1 MDVRLPTLL
10 HKWVIP
16 AEKLSLSNSLC
27 IPLAVSSPHIC
38 FAFFTFSIMH
48 HIQRYPARASA
59 ARAFIRAARPAHR
72 PAFVRF
78 QTSEAVQRTQHT
90 TPEKATYQ
98 IPQQHQPR
106 QHEERFT
113 SKSAA
118 RSAPAAE
125 PRTLKLNSQNLAQLK
140 NVTVPT
146 YQRQGAK
153 QGIVHVG
160 VGGFHRAH
168 LAAYVDTLLEQ
179 FNVQDWSI
187 CGVDLQ
193 PFAAPMRDALGGQ
206 DNLYTMIECDTE
218 GTSAR
223 VIGSITDYLFAP
235 DSSEAVI
242 AKMAHPD
249 THIVSMTVTE
259 SGYYMNE
266 NTHELQ
272 VDHPDIAADLAGQTP
287 PKTVFAYLYAALER
301 RHAAG
306 LRPFTVMSC
315 DNMQKNGDISRDMLL
330 AFARHQNPEVATWI
344 AENGAFPNAMV
355 DRITPRTS
363 DENKLELAQNFGVED
378 SWPVVTEVFH
388 QWVLEDK
395 FCDGRPPFEKAGVQ
409 VVPNVHKVEEYEL
422 IKLRLLN
429 ASHSAMGYAG
439 YLSGFTYIHEV
450 IGDATFR
457 KYIHGMMQEEVKPLL
472 PQIPGVSV
480 DDYCNTL
487 LKRFSNPTLKDE
499 LPRICLGGSGKIPQ
513 FIMPSIAEQIQA
525 GGPLRRLTL
534 CAAAWFRY
542 LNGIDEQGQAFKLD
556 DPMAAEL
563 QSKAR
568 ESALSVLDVKSLFG
582 DDLRSDKRFVS
593 ELKSAL
599 ESLEREGARAT
610 VAKYA

>member
-1 MDVRLPTLL
+1 MFSYLP
-10 HKWVIP
+10 
-16 AEKLSLSNSLC
+16 
-27 IPLAVSSPHIC
+27 
-38 FAFFTFSIMH
+38 
-48 HIQRYPARASA
+48 RYPLRAASARAVV
-59 ARAFIRAARPAHR
+59 RAARPSYR
-72 PAFVRF
+72 PSLLRY
-78 QTSEAVQRTQHT
+78 QSSEAVGRTQEIV
-90 TPEKATYQ
+90 PGSYQ
-98 IPQQHQPR
+98 IPPRGYPR
-106 QHEERFT
+106 QHEE
-113 SKSAA
+113 KL
-118 RSAPAAE
+118 APKHATRTPRRIE
-125 PRTLKLNSQNLAQLK
+125 PATLKLNNKNLSQLQ

-146 YQRQGAK
+146 YQREGVK

-179 FNVQDWSI
+179 FNSQDWSI

-193 PFAAPMRDALGGQ
+193 PFAAPMRDALGSQ

-235 DSSEAVI
+235 DNCEAVI
-242 AKMAHPD
+242 TKMAHPD

-272 VDHPDIAADLAGQTP
+272 IDHPDIAADLAGQQP
-287 PKTVFAYLYAALER
+287 PRTVFAYLYAALAR

-315 DNMQKNGDISRDMLL
+315 DNMQKNGDISRNMLL
-330 AFARHQNPEVATWI
+330 AFARQQNPEVADWI
-344 AENGAFPNAMV
+344 AGNGAFPNSMV

-363 DENKLELAQNFGVED
+363 DENKAQLAQEFGVED

-395 FCDGRPPFEKAGVQ
+395 FADGRPPFEKAGVQ

-439 YLSGFTYIHEV
+439 YLGGFTYIHEV
-450 IGDATFR
+450 IADPTFR
-457 KYIHGMMQEEVKPLL
+457 RYIRNMMQEEVQPLL
-472 PQIPGVSV
+472 PRIPGVSV
-480 DDYCNTL
+480 DEYCNTL
-487 LKRFSNPTLKDE
+487 LGRFSNPTLKDE

-542 LNGIDEQGQAFKLD
+542 LRGINEQGQAFKLD
-556 DPMAAEL
+556 DPMAEEL
-563 QSKAR
+563 QAKAL
-568 ESALSVLDVKSLFG
+568 ESSFSVLEVKSLFG
-582 DDLRSDKRFVS
+582 DDLRDDKRFVA
-593 ELKSAL
+593 ELKNAL
-599 ESLEREGARAT
+599 ESLERDGARAT
-610 VAKYA
+610 IAKYA

>member
-1 MDVRLPTLL
+1 MPPQ
-10 HKWVIP
+10 IP
-16 AEKLSLSNSLC
+16 NYL
-27 IPLAVSSPHIC
+27 V
-38 FAFFTFSIMH
+38 
-48 HIQRYPARASA
+48 RASA
-59 ARAFIRAARPAHR
+59 ARAVFRMTRPCRRLA
-72 PAFVRF
+72 PVRF
-78 QTSEAVQRTQHT
+78 QSSEAVHRTIPEERTSYQQPHRDLPRRNVERTFPDATVAKPQRT
-90 TPEKATYQ
+90 
-98 IPQQHQPR
+98 
-106 QHEERFT
+106 ER
-113 SKSAA
+113 
-118 RSAPAAE
+118 
-125 PRTLKLNSQNLAQLK
+125 RTLKLSSQNLSQMEGVA
-140 NVTVPT
+140 VPT
-146 YQRQGAK
+146 YQREGVK

-193 PFAAPMRDALGGQ
+193 PFAAPMRDALTKQ
-206 DNLYTMIECDTE
+206 DNLYTMLECSTE
-218 GTSAR
+218 GINAR

-235 DSSEAVI
+235 DNSEAVV

-249 THIVSMTVTE
+249 TRIVSMTVTE

-272 VDHPDIAADLAGQTP
+272 IDHPDIAADLAGQKP
-287 PKTVFAYLYAALER
+287 PRTVFGYLYAAMER

-330 AFARHQNPEVATWI
+330 AFARHQNPEVADWI
-344 AENGAFPNAMV
+344 AANGAFPNSMV
-355 DRITPRTS
+355 DRITPRTN
-363 DENKLELAQNFGVED
+363 DADKAHLVEKFAVED
-378 SWPVVTEVFH
+378 AWPVVTEVFH

-395 FCDGRPPFEKAGVQ
+395 FANGRPPFEKAGVQ

-439 YLSGFTYIHEV
+439 YLAGFTYIHEV
-450 IGDATFR
+450 IGNPVFR
-457 KYIHGMMQEEVKPLL
+457 KYIRNMMQEEVKPLL

-487 LKRFSNPTLKDE
+487 LNRFSNPKLKDE

-542 LNGIDEQGQAFKLD
+542 LNGVDEQGRAFKLD

-563 QSKAR
+563 QAKAK
-568 ESALSVLDVKSLFG
+568 ESGLSVLEVKSLFG
-582 DDLRSDKRFVS
+582 DDLRSDKRFVA
-593 ELKSAL
+593 ELTSAL
-599 ESLEREGARAT
+599 ESLNRDGAMAT
-610 VAKYA
+610 IEKYA

>member
-1 MDVRLPTLL
+1 M
-10 HKWVIP
+10 
-16 AEKLSLSNSLC
+16 
-27 IPLAVSSPHIC
+27 
-38 FAFFTFSIMH
+38 
-48 HIQRYPARASA
+48 Q
-59 ARAFIRAARPAHR
+59 
-72 PAFVRF
+72 
-78 QTSEAVQRTQHT
+78 
-90 TPEKATYQ
+90 
-98 IPQQHQPR
+98 
-106 QHEERFT
+106 
-113 SKSAA
+113 
-118 RSAPAAE
+118 
-125 PRTLKLNSQNLAQLK
+125 

-146 YQRQGAK
+146 YQREGVK

-168 LAAYVDTLLEQ
+168 LAVYVDTLLEQ

-193 PFAAPMRDALGGQ
+193 QFAAPMRDALSQQ

-259 SGYYMNE
+259 SGYYINE

-272 VDHPDIAADLAGQTP
+272 IDHPDIAADLAGADP
-287 PKTVFAYLYAALER
+287 PKTVFAYLYAALAR

-306 LRPFTVMSC
+306 LKPFTVMSC
-315 DNMQKNGDISRDMLL
+315 DNMQKNGDISRNMLL
-330 AFARHQNPEVATWI
+330 AFARHQNPEVADWI
-344 AENGAFPNAMV
+344 AANGAFPNSMV
-355 DRITPRTS
+355 DRITPRTN
-363 DENKLELAQNFGVED
+363 DADKAQLAARNGVED
-378 SWPVVTEVFH
+378 AWPVVTEVFH

-395 FCDGRPPFEKAGVQ
+395 FVDGRPPFEKAGVQ

-439 YLSGFTYIHEV
+439 YLAGFTYIHEV
-450 IGDATFR
+450 IGNPVYR
-457 KYIHGMMQEEVKPLL
+457 KYIQNMMAEEVKPLL

-487 LKRFSNPTLKDE
+487 LNRFSNPTLKDE

-525 GGPLRRLTL
+525 GGPLKRLTL

-542 LNGIDEQGQAFKLD
+542 LQGVNEQGKPFKLD
-556 DPMAAEL
+556 DPMAEEL
-563 QSKAR
+563 QAEALKGG
-568 ESALSVLDVKSLFG
+568 LSVLEVRSLFG
-582 DDLRSDKRFVS
+582 DDLRSDKRFVA
-593 ELKSAL
+593 ELTAAL
-599 ESLEREGARAT
+599 ESLDREGAMAT
-610 VAKYA
+610 ITKYA

>member
-1 MDVRLPTLL
+1 LR
-10 HKWVIP
+10 
-16 AEKLSLSNSLC
+16 AAS
-27 IPLAVSSPHIC
+27 
-38 FAFFTFSIMH
+38 
-48 HIQRYPARASA
+48 ARAIVRTTRSCY
-59 ARAFIRAARPAHR
+59 RPAIAR
-72 PAFVRF
+72 Y
-78 QTSEAVQRTQHT
+78 QSSEAVGRTQEN
-90 TPEKATYQ
+90 TPATYQ
-98 IPQQHQPR
+98 IPSRGHPR
-106 QHEERFT
+106 QHEEKFT
-113 SKSAA
+113 P
-118 RSAPAAE
+118 RSTTVKASRRTEPA
-125 PRTLKLNSQNLAQLK
+125 TLKLNSQNLAQLQ

-146 YQRQGAK
+146 YQREGVK

-179 FNVQDWSI
+179 FNAQDWSI

-193 PFAAPMRDALGGQ
+193 PFAAPMRDALGSQ
-206 DNLYTMIECDTE
+206 DNLYSMIECDTE
-218 GTSAR
+218 GTSVR

-235 DSSEAVI
+235 DNCEAVI

-272 VDHPDIAADLAGQTP
+272 IDHPDVAADLAGQTP
-287 PKTVFAYLYAALER
+287 PRTVFAYLYNALAR

-315 DNMQKNGDISRDMLL
+315 DNMQKNGDISRNMLL
-330 AFARHQNPEVATWI
+330 AYARHQNPEVADWI
-344 AENGAFPNAMV
+344 AENGAFPNSMV

-363 DENKLELAQNFGVED
+363 DENKVELAENFGVED

-395 FCDGRPPFEKAGVQ
+395 FADGRPPFEKAGVQ

-439 YLSGFTYIHEV
+439 YLGGFTYIHEV
-450 IGDATFR
+450 IADPTFR
-457 KYIHGMMQEEVKPLL
+457 KYISNMMQEEVKPLL
-472 PQIPGVSV
+472 PRIPGVSV

-487 LKRFSNPTLKDE
+487 LGRFSNPTLKDE

-542 LNGIDEQGQAFKLD
+542 LKGVDEQGQAFKLD
-556 DPMAAEL
+556 DPMAKEL
-563 QSKAR
+563 QAKAR
-568 ESALSVLDVKSLFG
+568 DSALSVLDVKILFG
-582 DDLRSDKRFVS
+582 DDLRGDERFIS

-599 ESLEREGARAT
+599 ENLERDGAKAT
-610 VAKYA
+610 IAKYA

>member
-1 MDVRLPTLL
+1 
-10 HKWVIP
+10 
-16 AEKLSLSNSLC
+16 
-27 IPLAVSSPHIC
+27 
-38 FAFFTFSIMH
+38 
-48 HIQRYPARASA
+48 
-59 ARAFIRAARPAHR
+59 
-72 PAFVRF
+72 
-78 QTSEAVQRTQHT
+78 
-90 TPEKATYQ
+90 
-98 IPQQHQPR
+98 
-106 QHEERFT
+106 
-113 SKSAA
+113 
-118 RSAPAAE
+118 
-125 PRTLKLNSQNLAQLK
+125 LKLNSQNLAQLQ

-146 YQRQGAK
+146 YQREGVK

-168 LAAYVDTLLEQ
+168 LAVYVDTLLEQ

-193 PFAAPMRDALGGQ
+193 PFAAPMRDALTKQ
-206 DNLYTMIECDTE
+206 DNLYTVMEQAAE
-218 GTSAR
+218 GSNAR

-235 DSSEAVI
+235 DNVEAVI
-242 AKMAHPD
+242 AKMASPD

-259 SGYYMNE
+259 SGYYVNE

-272 VDHPDIAADLAGQTP
+272 FDHPDIAADLAGKQP
-287 PKTVFAYLYAALER
+287 PKTVFAYLYSALER

-330 AFARHQNPEVATWI
+330 AFARKRNPEVAAWI
-344 AENGAFPNAMV
+344 AENGAFPNSMV
-355 DRITPRTS
+355 DRITPRTNDADKKNLS
-363 DENKLELAQNFGVED
+363 EKFGVED
-378 SWPVVTEVFH
+378 SWPVVTEIFN

-395 FCDGRPPFEKAGVQ
+395 FVDGRPPFEKAGVQ

-439 YLSGFTYIHEV
+439 YLAGFTYIHEV
-450 IGDATFR
+450 IGNPVFR
-457 KYIHGMMQEEVKPLL
+457 KYIFNMMQQEVKPLL

-487 LKRFSNPTLKDE
+487 LDRFSNPTLKDE

-525 GGPLRRLTL
+525 GGPLSRLAL

-542 LNGIDEQGQAFKLD
+542 CTAIDEQGNPFKLD
-556 DPMAAEL
+556 DPMAEEL
-563 QSKAR
+563 QAKAR
-568 ESALSVLDVKSLFG
+568 EGGISLLDVKSLFG
-582 DDLRSDKRFVS
+582 DDLRNDERFVA

-599 ESLEREGARAT
+599 ESLNREGAMAT
-610 VAKYA
+610 ISKYA

>member
-1 MDVRLPTLL
+1 MFSYLP
-10 HKWVIP
+10 
-16 AEKLSLSNSLC
+16 
-27 IPLAVSSPHIC
+27 
-38 FAFFTFSIMH
+38 
-48 HIQRYPARASA
+48 RYPLRAASARALVRATRPSYRSA
-59 ARAFIRAARPAHR
+59 LLRY
-72 PAFVRF
+72 
-78 QTSEAVQRTQHT
+78 QSSEAVGRTQEIV
-90 TPEKATYQ
+90 PGAYQ
-98 IPQQHQPR
+98 IPPRDFSR
-106 QHEERFT
+106 QHEEKLA
-113 SKSAA
+113 SKNAA
-118 RSAPAAE
+118 RAPRRIE
-125 PRTLKLNSQNLAQLK
+125 PATLKLNSKNLSQLQ

-146 YQRQGAK
+146 YQREGVK

-179 FNVQDWSI
+179 FNSQDWSI

-193 PFAAPMRDALGGQ
+193 PFAAPMRDALGSQ

-235 DSSEAVI
+235 DNCEAVI

-272 VDHPDIAADLAGQTP
+272 IDHPDIAADLAGQQP
-287 PKTVFAYLYAALER
+287 PRTVFAYLYAALAR
-301 RHAAG
+301 RYAAG

-315 DNMQKNGDISRDMLL
+315 DNMQKNGDISRNMLL
-330 AFARHQNPEVATWI
+330 AFARQQNPEVADWI
-344 AENGAFPNAMV
+344 AENGAFPNSMV

-363 DENKLELAQNFGVED
+363 DENKAQLAQEFGVED

-395 FCDGRPPFEKAGVQ
+395 FADGRPPFEKAGVQ

-439 YLSGFTYIHEV
+439 YLGGFTYIHEV
-450 IGDATFR
+450 IADPTFR
-457 KYIHGMMQEEVKPLL
+457 KYIRNMMQEEVQPLL
-472 PQIPGVSV
+472 PRIPGVSV

-487 LKRFSNPTLKDE
+487 LGRFSNPTLKDE

-542 LNGIDEQGQAFKLD
+542 LRGINEQGQAFKLD
-556 DPMAAEL
+556 DPMAEEL
-563 QSKAR
+563 QAKALG
-568 ESALSVLDVKSLFG
+568 SPFSVLEVKSLFG
-582 DDLRSDKRFVS
+582 DDLRDDKRFVA
-593 ELKSAL
+593 ELKNAL
-599 ESLEREGARAT
+599 ESLERDGARAT
-610 VAKYA
+610 IAQYA